1 MEDFAAY
8 IVKNLV
14 TNPSSVEIRSS
25 EDKASATLKLE
36 IHTAS
41 EDMGKVIGRKGQ
53 TIQAL
58 RTILKRVGARLKK
71 KILVELAQPE
81 NGNLV
86 DQEAL
91 SLDYAT
97 ASSTEDFEEDSPF
110 VENSVEEEPSVIVRT
125 LAGVCH
131 GCTCSHHHD

>member
-58 RTILKRVGARLKK
+58 RTILKRVGARLQK

-86 DQEAL
+86 DQA
-91 SLDYAT
+91 
-97 ASSTEDFEEDSPF
+97 F
-110 VENSVEEEPSVIVRT
+110 VVR
-125 LAGVCH
+125 
-131 GCTCSHHHD
+131 